1 MFLTHFGWVAWSSLF
16 PSKLGLKIDDL
27 RMCAQFLK
35 FSLEKI
41 IPKRVH
47 ICTRLKVSLLYD
59 ILSEPHIFG
68 SGWISEKDFFYSYA
82 KAYCVF
88 LCRSS
93 YCISMIFSK

>member
-16 PSKLGLKIDDL
+16 PSTLGLKIDDL

-47 ICTRLKVSLLYD
+47 ICTRLKVSLLC
-59 ILSEPHIFG
+59 
-68 SGWISEKDFFYSYA
+68 DFFQNRIILGP
-82 KAYCVF
+82 VG
-88 LCRSS
+88 
-93 YCISMIFSK
+93 